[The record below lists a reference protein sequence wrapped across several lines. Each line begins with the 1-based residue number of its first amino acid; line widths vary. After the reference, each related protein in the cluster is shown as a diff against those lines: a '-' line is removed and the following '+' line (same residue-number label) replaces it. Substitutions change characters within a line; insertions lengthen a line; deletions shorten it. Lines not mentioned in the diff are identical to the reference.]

1 MWTKLHFITMIPTFI
16 ILAIATFFIWKWLKD
31 KDEKIKLIPIQ
42 IIAGLI
48 VILEIIKQIDAAM
61 EPGGYRIKAL
71 PLYYCSLFLYLYP
84 IFAFYT
90 GKHKNAIRNL
100 TLCSGTALIALMLIM
115 PNQIYSLANLQA
127 FFTYYDSFHT
137 VFFHNLVVFGTFLIL
152 ALNLY
157 EINPNRD
164 YLYVSLFYLTYCV
177 IVAPISN
184 LLKKNFH
191 FFYSNPVSLI
201 ESIRQQWIASLGQF
215 LGQSCYVLTT
225 TILTIGF
232 SMLMYFILYKI
243 LQLVN
248 LTKKHIKTKQNNNN

>member
-31 KDEKIKLIPIQ
+31 KDEKTKLIPIQ

-61 EPGGYRIKAL
+61 APGGYRIKAL

-115 PNQIYSLANLQA
+115 PNQIYSLANLQT

-137 VFFHNLVVFGTFLIL
+137 VAFHNLVVFGTFLIL

-191 FFYSNPVSLI
+191 FFYSNPVSFVENL
-201 ESIRQQWIASLGQF
+201 RQLWISNLGYF
-215 LGQSCYVLTT
+215 CGQTCYVLTT
-225 TILTIGF
+225 TVLTISF
-232 SMLMYFILYKI
+232 SMAMYCLLYGIIKLKDTI
-243 LQLVN
+243 I
-248 LTKKHIKTKQNNNN
+248 KKFNKQNNN